1 MPEKKEFESAV
12 EEEPKEMEIGFISLT
27 ALSHEKSEDAA
38 LGEESDI
45 EARKKLIFGVFDGV
59 GGAAGGERASHLA
72 KEKIWQVLQKVDPE
86 ASAEEWEEAIKQA
99 LRFADIEIFKEG
111 KLNIECWNMGTTAA
125 VAKIIEKPEGGG
137 ELVFGHV
144 GDSRIYIL
152 RDGKI
157 FEQITEDDNFLKDL
171 LKSGGITKEQALRI
185 DQSTKKEDLKTDN
198 ERGLFEL
205 RREITQFLGSKKIKP
220 GIGRAELRS
229 GDRIIITT
237 DGIHDNLTSEQ
248 IKNLLSAASSDQEAA
263 QKIAG
268 AARLISESHGWR
280 SKDDDMTI
288 FVATFR

>member
-1 MPEKKEFESAV
+1 MSEEKEFQPEV
-12 EEEPKEMEIGFISLT
+12 EEEPKEIEVGFVTLT
-27 ALSHEKSEDAA
+27 ALRHEKSEDAA
-38 LGEESDI
+38 LGEKSDVK
-45 EARKKLIFGVFDGV
+45 AREELVFGVFDGI

-72 KEKIWQVLQKVDPE
+72 KEKVWQDLREVDPL
-86 ASAEEWEEAIKQA
+86 ASAEDWEEAIKQA
-99 LRFADIEIFKEG
+99 LHFADIEIFKEG
-111 KLNIECWNMGTTAA
+111 IMNFEYWNMGTTAA
-125 VAKIIEKPEGGG
+125 VAKIIKKPEGGG
-137 ELVFGHV
+137 EFVFGHV

-152 RDGKI
+152 KNEKNL
-157 FEQITEDDNFLKDL
+157 EQITEDDNLLKEL
-171 LKSGGITKEQALRI
+171 SKSGGITKEQARRI

-205 RREITQFLGSKKIKP
+205 RREITQSLGSKKIKP
-220 GIGRAELRS
+220 TIGRAKLKR

-263 QKIAG
+263 EKIAD

-288 FVATFR
+288 FVITLK